1 MKTNL
6 PSITLVNL
14 SLIFIFAIARNK
26 AAILNNLP
34 QLVEFLLI
42 SVIFYALLYA
52 VGWFLFFKQGRKN
65 QITYS
70 VSSGMNNI
78 GLAVSLAALYL
89 PAKVCVFL
97 IVSEFAWVGIL
108 VPLKYWFRGKNN

>member
-1 MKTNL
+1 
-6 PSITLVNL
+6 
-14 SLIFIFAIARNK
+14 LIFIFAISRNK
-26 AAILNNLP
+26 SAILGNLP
-34 QLVEFLLI
+34 QLIEFLLV
-42 SVIFYALLYA
+42 SVVFYMVLY
-52 VGWFLFFKQGRKN
+52 VTGWFVFFKQGRPN

-108 VPLKYWFRGKNN
+108 VPVKYWFKKDR